1 MVTNISMDYAQ
12 QIVNTI
18 KGVCG
23 HNINFIDRNGY
34 ILASTDPSRVGA
46 FHEIGSKVVA
56 SGKAI
61 EVAVSDQYTGTRRGI
76 NLPIYHN
83 RECIAVVG
91 ISGDP
96 EEVRPFCI
104 LAQRVTSLL
113 IREQEISSIATNQSE
128 QRSYILN
135 AFLRRE
141 ITNQQYLEEL
151 LTQFQVDTR
160 SPKRIVLIR
169 MNNNLPASVIASI
182 EYRTLDILQ
191 QLNVKLYMRQY
202 PNDLISVIDDH
213 YLTKALRLLKELA
226 SNHHDILR
234 VSIGKAT
241 ALADLSSSNDCARIA
256 IKAITN
262 RDCPFM
268 LFDDLKLD
276 LVLSS
281 LSCNRK
287 QEYLQKTIGG
297 LDQEEIELL
306 RKYYLSN
313 MSLSQTAAE
322 LYLHKN
328 TVQYKLNRIHEKTQ
342 LNPRSFQDAVLLY
355 LAICM
360 EDQDTENS

>member
-1 MVTNISMDYAQ
+1 MVTNITMDFAQ
-12 QIVNTI
+12 QIVDTI

-34 ILASTDPSRVGA
+34 ILASTDPTRVGS
-46 FHEIGSKVVA
+46 FHEIGSKVA
-56 SGKAI
+56 SSGQEI

-113 IREQEISSIATNQSE
+113 IREQEINSIVSTQSE

-135 AFLRRE
+135 AYLLQE
-141 ITNQQYLEEL
+141 IKNQQYLEDL
-151 LTQFQVDTR
+151 LTQFQVDTH
-160 SPKRIVLIR
+160 PMKRIVLIR
-169 MNNNLPASVIASI
+169 LNNHLPASVIASV
-182 EYRTLDILQ
+182 EYGTFDLYQ

-202 PNDLISVIDDH
+202 PNDLISVIDDQ
-213 YLTKALRLLKELA
+213 YLKKALRLLREFA
-226 SNHHDILR
+226 SAHHDILR
-234 VSIGKAT
+234 IGVGKAT

-256 IKAITN
+256 VKSITSQ
-262 RDCPFM
+262 DCPFM

-281 LSCNRK
+281 LSWNRK
-287 QEYLQKTIGG
+287 QEYLQKTIGK
-297 LDQEEIELL
+297 LAQEDIQLL
-306 RKYYLSN
+306 RKYYLNN
-313 MSLSQTAAE
+313 MSLSQTGAD

-328 TVQYKLNRIHEKTQ
+328 TIQYKLNRIQEQTR
-342 LNPRSFQDAVLLY
+342 LNPRVFQDAVLLY

-360 EDQDTENS
+360 EDQDTTNP